1 MRILKWKRNQRKASQ
16 RGYMYM
22 VDNSIGPK
30 SDFLTISVIQFDVGL
45 TNLLNKARVYEAH
58 AHHCPEF
65 CDDMKL

>member
-1 MRILKWKRNQRKASQ
+1 
-16 RGYMYM
+16 M